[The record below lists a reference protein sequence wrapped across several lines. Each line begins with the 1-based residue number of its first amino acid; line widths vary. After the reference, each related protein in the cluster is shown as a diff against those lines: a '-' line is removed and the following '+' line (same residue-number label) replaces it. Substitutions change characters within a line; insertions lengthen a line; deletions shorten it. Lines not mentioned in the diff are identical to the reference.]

1 MNHSSADSTRRYV
14 DIPYISCA
22 AFIRNNLMD
31 VLFPLFSKLSLLQ
44 QGLSVQRM
52 KIVSIC
58 VLLICCCFAVL
69 LTYSEDIE
77 QEEWLSIEQFHRK
90 LDTDEDGTI
99 RQSEVIDD
107 MTDYNNLHETKLVI
121 DFDETPLSLRNLMQQ
136 WTQNPV
142 RSWTPQ
148 QVAHWARVTVK
159 MPQILSAI
167 QEKKISGTVLPMLAV
182 DRDLISQIFP
192 SLEQTLTDKFMLYAF
207 KLVISGP
214 SDNEIAS
221 LYDDSNQDWV
231 AFEHIVV
238 FFKELDKDDDGC
250 VDLDE
255 ADGVRDGPSLS
266 SSTPCDEISLEY
278 RTLSEVWDYWSK
290 VNPVKNWSVEEVGA
304 WLDQEELGK
313 YIDVF
318 REHKVMGV
326 HLPRIAA
333 NPKTSFLREL
343 NVNKEDRKKMMISA
357 ISLVLF
363 GPPKVVTRSHLIR
376 DILFAIFCISISTGA
391 LWYGYSQRK
400 LKNQFEAKFVDSE
413 QSLEQIK
420 SQLNELNEIEK
431 LLVHKGDEVT
441 ETEETLSFSPP
452 ESAVEDRVVIKY
464 QTPDE
469 LITLLRFTYL
479 REYEF
484 YDLKKQDIE
493 QLIDRARRQHDSLK
507 RKHGNILSAL
517 FISNTRVLD
526 NNEVLMVDTKS
537 RLDRLTQDMQ
547 ELNMRWQKIESLT
560 QTSLIKH
567 PVSRRSTDDLLS
579 FASSQTMLDS
589 LGSTDC
595 INPVVDT
602 DEICEVTDIT
612 QIEIL
617 RASSCP
623 RLNMAVGNGLP
634 EKKKKSSFRNAIP
647 KSIKKLKATNCPNEG
662 DSQ

>member
-1 MNHSSADSTRRYV
+1 
-14 DIPYISCA
+14 
-22 AFIRNNLMD
+22 
-31 VLFPLFSKLSLLQ
+31 
-44 QGLSVQRM
+44 M
-52 KIVSIC
+52 KIIAIIVIC
-58 VLLICCCFAVL
+58 ICCCFAVL
-69 LTYSEDIE
+69 LTYSEDSR

-107 MTDYNNLHETKLVI
+107 MTDYNKLDETKLEM
-121 DFDETPLSLRNLMQQ
+121 DFDETPLSLRSLMQQ

-159 MPQILSAI
+159 MPQIISAI
-167 QEKKISGTVLPMLAV
+167 QEKKISGTALPMLAV
-182 DRDLISQIFP
+182 DRDLIMKIFP
-192 SLEQTLTDKFMLYAF
+192 NLEQAQSDKFMLYAF

-214 SDNEIAS
+214 SDDDMSS

-250 VDLDE
+250 LDLDE
-255 ADGVRDGPSLS
+255 ADGVRDGPSQS
-266 SSTPCDEISLEY
+266 SATPCDEISAEY
-278 RTLSEVWDYWSK
+278 RTLSEVWDYWSN

-304 WLDQEELGK
+304 WLDQEEMDK

-318 REHKVMGV
+318 REHKVMGL

-343 NVNKEDRKKMMISA
+343 NVNKDDRKKLMMSA

-363 GPPKVVTRSHLIR
+363 GPPKVVTRSNLIA
-376 DILFAIFCISISTGA
+376 DILFAIFCISISSGA

-400 LKNQFEAKFVDSE
+400 LKNQIEAKFVDSE

-420 SQLNELNEIEK
+420 SQLEQLSEIERSF
-431 LLVHKGDEVT
+431 VQNEDEMA
-441 ETEETLSFSPP
+441 EPEETLSSSPP
-452 ESAVEDRVVIKY
+452 GSITEDRVVIKY

-469 LITLLRFTYL
+469 LIMLLRFTYL

-484 YDLKKQDIE
+484 YDVKKQDIE
-493 QLIDRARRQHDSLK
+493 QMIDKAKRQHDNLR
-507 RKHGNILSAL
+507 RKHGNVLSAL

-537 RLDRLTQDMQ
+537 RLDRLTKDMQ

-567 PVSRRSTDDLLS
+567 SLSRRNTGDLLA
-579 FASSQTMLDS
+579 FTSSQSAIDL

-595 INPVVDT
+595 LNADINT
-602 DEICEVTDIT
+602 DGIIEVTDIN
-612 QIEIL
+612 QVEML
-617 RASSCP
+617 RATSCP
-623 RLNMAVGNGLP
+623 RLNMQDNGLP
-634 EKKKKSSFRNAIP
+634 EKKKKSSFRNPIP
-647 KSIKKLKATNCPNEG
+647 KSIRKFKGTDSPNEG
-662 DSQ
+662 DTQ